1 MLSVFMRT
9 ARGMSKN
16 EIKMKKLFGNTERV
30 ATFATLTDGNCTYLA
45 GQAVNLLIL
54 YMGIFYARTLG
65 YWRLPIRRYWDAL
78 RGMLPSVSSV
88 YGSRFLVA
96 YNISLNANRDM
107 EKLITNQKGMTS
119 IEISEVTG
127 KQHAHVMR
135 DIRSLLNQGV
145 HESNFGLMYR
155 INKLGNGAERK
166 DPYYE
171 LTPKGCLIL
180 ASGYDAVL
188 RERIIDRLE
197 VLETEKNNNGYKVP
211 NTFSEALM
219 LAAMQA
225 EQIENQQ
232 KQIEQ
237 KDKSIAKLQPKA
249 EFAEAAFKVENSKVD
264 IGQAAKILNLGF
276 GRNTLFKKLKELG
289 VFFSNRNEPKQKY
302 VDAGYFEMTEKFIER
317 NEHPGFVVT
326 KVICTQK
333 GLAYINTLF
342 SGKKSD
348 GKLAKIV

>member
-1 MLSVFMRT
+1 
-9 ARGMSKN
+9 
-16 EIKMKKLFGNTERV
+16 
-30 ATFATLTDGNCTYLA
+30 
-45 GQAVNLLIL
+45 
-54 YMGIFYARTLG
+54 MGIFYARALG
-65 YWRLPIRRYWDAL
+65 YWRLPIRRYLCAL
-78 RGMLPSVSSV
+78 RGMLSSVSSV
-88 YGSRFLVA
+88 YGNRFLVA

-107 EKLITNQKGMTS
+107 NELITNQKGMTS
-119 IEISEVTG
+119 LEIAEVTG

-135 DIRSLLNQGV
+135 DIRNLLSQGV
-145 HESNFGLMYR
+145 AESNFGLGSYTDA
-155 INKLGNGAERK
+155 NSQER
-166 DPYYE
+166 PLFN

-197 VLETEKNNNGYKVP
+197 VLESEKRNGGFQLP
-211 NTFSEALM
+211 QSFSEALQ
-219 LAAMQA
+219 LAADQA
-225 EQIENQQ
+225 KRIEEQQ
-232 KQIEQ
+232 KQIER
-237 KDKSIAKLQPKA
+237 KDKAITKPQPKA
-249 EFAEAAFKVENSKVD
+249 DFADAAFKAENSKVD

-276 GRNTLFKKLKELG
+276 GRNTLFKKLKEIG

-342 SGKKSD
+342 GGNKSD
-348 GKLAKIV
+348 GKLARIV